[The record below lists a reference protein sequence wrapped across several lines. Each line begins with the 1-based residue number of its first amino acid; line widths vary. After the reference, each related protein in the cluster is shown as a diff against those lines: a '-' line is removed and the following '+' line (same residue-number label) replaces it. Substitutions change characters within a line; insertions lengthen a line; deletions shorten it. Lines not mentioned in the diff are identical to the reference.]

1 MDLIISVA
9 HERDHLSVREPGAG
23 DIFRIYQQHV
33 AGALN
38 ASQAV
43 AQSVNRRVELVVAA
57 HRKKAVA
64 SRRILESCRGQSRG
78 RRELGVAA
86 LGLLDPFSG
95 GIAPVESSRRKHARV
110 EVMKS

>member
-9 HERDHLSVREPGAG
+9 HERDHLSVGEPGAG
-23 DIFRIYQQHV
+23 NIFRIYQQHV

-38 ASQAV
+38 ASQ
-43 AQSVNRRVELVVAA
+43 
-57 HRKKAVA
+57 AVA

-95 GIAPVESSRRKHARV
+95 GIAPVESSWRKHARV

>member
-43 AQSVNRRVELVVAA
+43 AQSVNRLLNWSLLRIV
-57 HRKKAVA
+57 
-64 SRRILESCRGQSRG
+64 RRR
-78 RRELGVAA
+78 
-86 LGLLDPFSG
+86 
-95 GIAPVESSRRKHARV
+95 
-110 EVMKS
+110 